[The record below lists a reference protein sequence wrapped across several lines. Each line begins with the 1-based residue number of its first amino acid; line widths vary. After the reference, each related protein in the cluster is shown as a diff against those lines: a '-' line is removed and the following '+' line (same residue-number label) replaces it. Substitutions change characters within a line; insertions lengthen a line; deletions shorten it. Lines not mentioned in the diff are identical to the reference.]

1 MILSRVLGM
10 IFALKD
16 IWQCLGSFLVVTNDG
31 GCLLPASGGWRP
43 GMSLQ
48 YALQPHATKDY

>member
-1 MILSRVLGM
+1 M

-16 IWQCLGSFLVVTNDG
+16 IWQCLGSFLVVTTDG

-48 YALQPHATKDY
+48 YAGQPHATKDY